1 MKRKS
6 IHRVLAWSIALF
18 WMGVIFYLS
27 HQPGEASSELS
38 SGIVKFVVEVLS
50 FAIPKGLIEIKTLHL
65 FVRKFAHFFAYFL
78 LGVFILHAVL
88 IDRSM
93 TFRTALFVYL
103 FTILYAISDEV
114 HQLFIPG
121 RSGEVRD
128 VIIDSF
134 GSATGISLYSFGRKV
149 WQRKRRAL

>member
-1 MKRKS
+1 MC
-6 IHRVLAWSIALF
+6 VLD
-18 WMGVIFYLS
+18 
-27 HQPGEASSELS
+27 
-38 SGIVKFVVEVLS
+38 VLS
-50 FAIPKGLIEIKTLHL
+50 FAIPKGLIEIITLLL

-78 LGVFILHAVL
+78 LGVFILHAFL
-88 IDRSM
+88 IDRSI
-93 TFRTALFVYL
+93 TFRTDLFVYL

>member
-78 LGVFILHAVL
+78 LGVFIL
-88 IDRSM
+88 RS
-93 TFRTALFVYL
+93 
-103 FTILYAISDEV
+103 E
-114 HQLFIPG
+114 
-121 RSGEVRD
+121 E
-128 VIIDSF
+128 
-134 GSATGISLYSFGRKV
+134 
-149 WQRKRRAL
+149 RRVGKECCSR